1 MRQKEI
7 MKNMNGRLFLL
18 LALLLFVPLGLFAQ
32 SITVKGTV
40 VDETG
45 ETVIGAS
52 VVEKGNPSNGVITN
66 FDGQFTL
73 TVPKGKMLVVSY
85 VGYISQ
91 EVEAVAGE
99 ELRITLREDS
109 QSLDEV
115 VVIGYGVSQ
124 VRKDLTG
131 SVGSVSGAK
140 LAQVP
145 VAW

>member
-91 EVEAVAGE
+91 EVEAVGGE
-99 ELRITLREDS
+99 NIRITLREDS

-124 VRKDLTG
+124 VR
-131 SVGSVSGAK
+131 
-140 LAQVP
+140 
-145 VAW
+145 